1 MLVLIIKNSGEPN
14 SKIQVIFNKNLSNMS
29 EDLFDKD
36 KIVEKAGLLPYA
48 HHVGSAVIKPDKE
61 SVIKSKALAAMEE
74 QTEMQIAQIKKQID
88 LLAEQAREIIQRK
101 ELSYK
106 IYQASMGFTPLI
118 GHTYYLYQ
126 RNDESY
132 VLSMVSPEEWGARI
146 PFQAF
151 EGKVRLLADHTWTI
165 EK

>member
-1 MLVLIIKNSGEPN
+1 
-14 SKIQVIFNKNLSNMS
+14 
-29 EDLFDKD
+29 
-36 KIVEKAGLLPYA
+36 
-48 HHVGSAVIKPDKE
+48 
-61 SVIKSKALAAMEE
+61 MEE

>member
-1 MLVLIIKNSGEPN
+1 
-14 SKIQVIFNKNLSNMS
+14 MS

-36 KIVEKAGLLPYA
+36 KVVEQAGLLPYA
-48 HHVGSAVIKPDKE
+48 HHVGSAVIKPDKQ
-61 SVIKSKALAAMEE
+61 SVIKAKALAAMEE
-74 QTEMQIAQIKKQID
+74 QTDMQIAQIKKQID

-118 GHTYYLYQ
+118 GHSYYLYQ
-126 RNDESY
+126 RKDESH
-132 VLSMVSPEEWGARI
+132 VLSMVSPEEWGTRI
-146 PFQAF
+146 PFHAF
-151 EGKVRLLADHTWTI
+151 EGKVRLLADHTWAI